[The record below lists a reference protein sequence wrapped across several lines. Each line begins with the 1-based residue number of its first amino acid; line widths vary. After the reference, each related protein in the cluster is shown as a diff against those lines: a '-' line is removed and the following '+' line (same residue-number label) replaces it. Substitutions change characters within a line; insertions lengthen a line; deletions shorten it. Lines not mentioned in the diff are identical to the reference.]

1 MRSNLLIILLFNLLF
16 SVALRPENNS
26 EISYTHVLFEWD
38 QIYNAMSYEIQ
49 ISTDNEFANVLVSEI
64 VPSLIYINKENLN
77 WDSTYFWR
85 IRAKYN
91 ENSFGEWQ
99 SVNSFQILDS
109 ITTPSITLFNENL
122 YQEGIT
128 FLGSLDGN
136 FSAAFDKDGNEI
148 WNTQDNNIIIYNTN
162 LKGELY
168 GCYYDSQLEHSYP
181 TVELNLD
188 NEYIWEESNSEF
200 SHHELLKLPDGN
212 YMSIVETI
220 DSGPIPPTGPWF
232 EQCCNIMG
240 GQCSN
245 CYNDFFPWV
254 GDKLVIWDKDTKE
267 SVWEWNVF
275 DHYSKDDYD
284 GVNYYDGIYGGSWE
298 TAFTLNRYDWTHI
311 NAISFSQADNAIYL
325 SCRHLSR
332 LTKIYFNFDNY
343 DDPNNGTVIWN
354 IGQDMPSGDV
364 NCGHNLNF
372 SWQHSVFLLDDGNIV
387 TLDNG
392 NLSTDFNTSLSYP
405 ISRAIEINPNETES
419 GCDAEI
425 VWEYS
430 MPEELFG
437 HASGGAQKLENGNYL
452 ISTVGD
458 GGTTLEVSNDMEIVW
473 EAKYN
478 LNLGLIHRAYRAHS
492 LYPVE
497 ASVVAPGLTSI
508 AAPYSGNI
516 GIYVPFLDSIR
527 VSFDIYNNGSTSENF
542 IYSFGSIDVN
552 EWYPYSEKT
561 ITLDAGQKET
571 VSFTGHPYLSDEG
584 DPDINNVQFTI
595 KSVNNSNINKT
606 YNYTVYATLDDLS
619 NDQYINDFKLISAY
633 PNPFNPSAIIKLNL
647 EKFSSNVSINAYDIN
662 GKLVESIYS
671 GSLNSGEHTFNWKPA
686 DISSGKYFIRF
697 ESNKI
702 NDVIEIIY
710 LK

>member
-1 MRSNLLIILLFNLLF
+1 MRSYLLIILLFNLLF
-16 SVALRPENNS
+16 SVTLRPENNS

-38 QIYNAMSYEIQ
+38 QIYNATNYEVQ
-49 ISTDNEFANVLVSEI
+49 ISTDSQFANILVSEI
-64 VPSLIYINKENLN
+64 VPSLIYIDKENLDWN
-77 WDSTYFWR
+77 STYFWR
-85 IRAKYN
+85 IRAIYN
-91 ENSFGEWQ
+91 ENSYGEWQ
-99 SVNSFQILDS
+99 SVHSFQILDS
-109 ITTPSITLFNENL
+109 ITSPSITLYNENS

-136 FSAAFDKDGNEI
+136 FSAAFDKNGNEI
-148 WNTQDNNIIIYNTN
+148 WNTQDKNLIMYNTN

-168 GCYYDSQLEHSYP
+168 GCHYNPQLENSYP
-181 TVELNLD
+181 GIEMDLD
-188 NEYIWEESNSEF
+188 GNYIWQEPNEEF
-200 SHHELLKLPDGN
+200 VHHDILKLPDGN
-212 YMSIVETI
+212 YLGIAESIQNLSVPE
-220 DSGPIPPTGPWF
+220 TGPWYGACIGMF
-232 EQCCNIMG
+232 GPAMCNG
-240 GQCSN
+240 N
-245 CYNDFFPWV
+245 NFPWV
-254 GDKLVIWDKDTKE
+254 GDKLIIWDKDTNE
-267 SVWEWNVF
+267 TIWEWDTF
-275 DHYSKDDYD
+275 DHYSTEDYD
-284 GVNYYDGIYGGSWE
+284 GVYYNDGIYAGSWDL
-298 TAFTLNRYDWTHI
+298 AFNLFRYDWTHV
-311 NAISFSQADNAIYL
+311 NAVSYSIEDNAIYI

-343 DDPNNGTVIWN
+343 NDSNNGTVIWN
-354 IGQDMPSGDV
+354 IGQDMPSGEV
-364 NCGHNLNF
+364 HCGHDLNF
-372 SWQHSVFLLDDGNIV
+372 SWQHSVATLENGNIV

-392 NLSTDFNTSLSYP
+392 NLSDDFNPALNHP

-430 MPEELFG
+430 LPEELFG
-437 HASGGAQKLENGNYL
+437 HASGGAQKLDNGNYL

-458 GGTTLEVSNDMEIVW
+458 GGTTLEVSNDLDIIW

-497 ASVVAPGLTSI
+497 ASAVAQGLTSI
-508 AAPYSGNI
+508 AAPYNGNI

-552 EWYPYSEKT
+552 EWYPYSEKI

-584 DPDINNVQFTI
+584 DPDINNVQFNL
-595 KSVNNSNINKT
+595 KSINNSNINKT

-647 EKFSSNVSINAYDIN
+647 DEFSSNVSINAYDIN

-671 GSLNSGEHTFNWKPA
+671 GSLNSGKHTFNWKPV

-697 ESNKI
+697 ESHKM